1 VPCQRELEEKVR
13 PLYLQYATADP
24 QERVRLTTLNRSLH
38 VAYLRAGL
46 KGLPQSHQS
55 LDASRPWLCYWVLHG
70 LRLLGEPLEQEAEL
84 CTNAVEFLKRCQNA
98 DGGFGGGPG
107 QVGGWGLLVVLSHRP
122 CRGLGQG

>member
-1 VPCQRELEEKVR
+1 
-13 PLYLQYATADP
+13 
-24 QERVRLTTLNRSLH
+24 

-70 LRLLGEPLEQEAEL
+70 LRLLGEPLEQEADL
-84 CTNAVEFLKRCQNA
+84 CTQAVEFLKRCQNA

-107 QVGGWGLLVVLSHRP
+107 QVCVSPQWRRCSTGAVFAPLDVGAQLASP
-122 CRGLGQG
+122 ASSMP

>member
-1 VPCQRELEEKVR
+1 MVCVCQRELEDKVK
-13 PLYLQYATADP
+13 PLYMEYATADHATR
-24 QERVRLTTLNRSLH
+24 QRLTTLNRTLH

-70 LRLLGEPLEQEAEL
+70 LRLLGKPLEQEPEL
-84 CTNAVEFLKRCQNA
+84 CAQSVAFLARCQNA

-107 QVGGWGLLVVLSHRP
+107 QVGVPRTT
-122 CRGLGQG
+122 QGSQLAPEHT